1 VAKAANIQL
10 PKELLEQIYAEVE
23 ARVER
28 KFEDRIKALE
38 KKCARLEEERDA
50 WRTRYFKEQERALAL
65 QGKLELAEIKIKEL
79 EALVE
84 RQRVQIEKLQN
95 QLHGKKSEV
104 TPPAPQEPAAP
115 KRARGRQ
122 PGSAGHG
129 RKQRNEIE
137 PEEHIHDF
145 TANERHCSVCG
156 LPYEDVSEKTSEE
169 IHVEYKLVR
178 RVHRRR
184 TIRKTCQC
192 PGVPMMKTAP
202 APDRLFKGS
211 LLSTDTWSN
220 IIFDKY
226 HLQRPLNR
234 VRQWLKSLGLEISQG
249 TITNAF
255 KRLHERQVF
264 KPLVEEIRQRVSA
277 SKHQQKDESG
287 WKVFQKLEG
296 KEGYAWWLWLTL
308 GADCALFQIDPSRSR
323 EVAKQTIGEDPV
335 VLSSDCLSVYHNMG
349 DNVTNAW
356 CWSHV
361 RRWFLELKR
370 FKGLSGLSSSWVKKV
385 DQLFHINN
393 LRLSSSGRQY
403 DAHDT
408 ALKQAIAEFERQAKR
423 NAKRSGMH
431 PEALK
436 VFRSVTAHWLGLT
449 VFVRLPGIPMHNN
462 ASERA
467 LRNPVVGRKNY
478 YGSGAHWSASFTA
491 DLFTILT
498 TLEYNGIN
506 ARLWLIEYLHAVAG
520 NNCNAPPNAASF
532 LPWNSPPVDLLL
544 KPTARA

>member
-1 VAKAANIQL
+1 MAKAATQQL
-10 PKELLEQIYAEVE
+10 SRELLEQIYAEVE

-50 WRTRYFKEQERALAL
+50 WRTRYFKEQERARAL
-65 QGKLELAEIKIKEL
+65 QGKLELAEIRIKEL

-84 RQRVQIEKLQN
+84 RQRVQIEKLQD

-104 TPPAPQEPAAP
+104 AAAP
-115 KRARGRQ
+115 PEVPVQPKRSRGRQ
-122 PGSAGHG
+122 PGSPGHG
-129 RKQRNEIE
+129 RKHRDEIE
-137 PEEHIHDF
+137 PVECLHDF
-145 TANERHCSVCG
+145 SPDDRRCAVCG
-156 LPYEDVSEKTSEE
+156 LPYEDVTEKTSEE

-178 RVHRRR
+178 RVHRRK

-192 PGVPMMKTAP
+192 PGVPTMKTAP
-202 APDRLFKGS
+202 APERLFKGS
-211 LLSTDTWSN
+211 LLSTETWSN

-234 VRQWLKSLGLEISQG
+234 IRQWLKSLGLNISQG

-277 SKHQQKDESG
+277 SNHQQKDETG
-287 WKVFQKLEG
+287 WKVFQEMEG
-296 KEGYAWWLWLTL
+296 KEGYAWWLWVTL
-308 GADCALFQIDPSRSR
+308 GADCSYFQIDPSRSR

-335 VLSSDCLSVYHNMG
+335 VLSSDCLATYHNMG

-361 RRWFLELKR
+361 RRWLLELKR
-370 FKGLSGLSSSWVKKV
+370 VKGLSLLSASWVKKV
-385 DQLFHINN
+385 DYLFHLNN
-393 LRLSSSGRQY
+393 LRLSASGDQY
-403 DAHDT
+403 DARDL
-408 ALKQAIAEFERQAKR
+408 ALKQAIGEFERQAKR

-436 VFRSVTAHWLGLT
+436 VFRSIAEHWQGLT

-467 LRNPVVGRKNY
+467 LRNGVVGRKTY

-491 DLFTILT
+491 DLFTIFT
-498 TLEYNGIN
+498 TLEDNGIN
-506 ARLWLIEYLHAVAG
+506 PRLWLIEYLHAVAR
-520 NNCNAPPNAASF
+520 NNCKPPSNASSF
-532 LPWNSPPVDLLL
+532 LPWNLPPSESLLS
-544 KPTARA
+544 